1 MIRTK
6 KTQVKE
12 GVVRVERITPNGNY
26 ARFDILRAKRG
37 YQFYDNRT
45 NRYRRFAY
53 IPHGTDLSNLV
64 VVKVKDEY
72 GVI

>member
-26 ARFDILRAKRG
+26 ARFDIISAEKG
-37 YQFYDNRT
+37 YRFYDEKT
-45 NRYRRFAY
+45 NRYRRFARVL
-53 IPHGTDLSNLV
+53 HGTDLSDLQ
-64 VVKVKDEY
+64 
-72 GVI
+72 VISTNNNDLLI

>member
-26 ARFDILRAKRG
+26 ARFDIIRAEKG
-37 YQFYDNRT
+37 YRFYDEKT
-45 NRYRRFAY
+45 NRYRRIARVS
-53 IPHGTDLSNLV
+53 HGTDLSDLM
-64 VVKVKDEY
+64 
-72 GVI
+72 VIKQK

>member
-26 ARFDILRAKRG
+26 AMYDIIRAEKGYRFCDEK
-37 YQFYDNRT
+37 T
-45 NRYRRFAY
+45 NRYRRFACV
-53 IPHGTDLSNLV
+53 PHGTDLSNLV